1 MVLLRTLIESQAVVQ
16 IAQSLSSPRA
26 LSSLSVPAPHV
37 PLLRTCPPP
46 RGADHYD
53 DAYSDE

>member
-1 MVLLRTLIESQAVVQ
+1 MVLFRTLTESRAIVQ
-16 IAQSLSSPRA
+16 IAESLSSPRA
-26 LSSLSVPAPHV
+26 LSSVDVPAPHV

-53 DAYSDE
+53 DAYSAE

>member
-1 MVLLRTLIESQAVVQ
+1 MVLIPTYNESQTIVQ
-16 IAQSLSSPRA
+16 ITGSLSAPRA
-26 LSSLSVPAPHV
+26 LSSVDVPAPHV

-53 DAYSDE
+53 DPYSDE

>member
-1 MVLLRTLIESQAVVQ
+1 MVLIPTLNESNTIAQ
-16 IAQSLSSPRA
+16 IARSMSSPRA
-26 LSSLSVPAPHV
+26 LSSVDVPAPHV

-53 DAYSDE
+53 DYYSAE